1 MAEEKKYFIRV
12 RNELV
17 SVTKEVYS
25 ANNSAK
31 RQIRTQKNRDKRYG
45 LLSIQAFDTE
55 TVSGEEMIADQQAES
70 VEEQVL
76 ARLMSVKLHSCLS
89 LLKPEERELITAI
102 FFDGK
107 SERDLSEETGVPQ
120 KTINDRKRRILRTLK
135 KLLEN

>member
-25 ANNSAK
+25 ANSSAK

-55 TVSGEEMIADQQAES
+55 TVNGEEMIADHLVES
-70 VEEQVL
+70 VEDRVV
-76 ARLMSVKLHSCLS
+76 ARLMSTKLHSCLS
-89 LLKPEERELITAI
+89 QLKPEERDLITAI

-107 SERDLSEETGVPQ
+107 SERALSEETGVPQ

>member
-25 ANNSAK
+25 ASNSAK

-55 TVSGEEMIADQQAES
+55 TVSGEEMIADQLAES
-70 VEEQVL
+70 VEEQVVV
-76 ARLMSVKLHSCLS
+76 RLMSVKLHSCLS

-107 SERDLSEETGVPQ
+107 SERALSEETGVPQ